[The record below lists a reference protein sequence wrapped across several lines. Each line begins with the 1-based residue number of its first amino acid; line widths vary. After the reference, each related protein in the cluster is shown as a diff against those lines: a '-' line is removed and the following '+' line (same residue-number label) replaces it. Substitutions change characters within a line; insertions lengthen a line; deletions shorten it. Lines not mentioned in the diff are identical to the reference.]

1 MAQEDKV
8 AVSYMYRGEM
18 RGMDVRHALIVS
30 PDQVAFIGNF
40 SQLDILELAYSAA
53 SMLVLVA
60 MGHGMDANRAR
71 IDLARSF
78 GLGMKDGALEG
89 SRKLSWRKDYG
100 ALDRISDLAEELGI
114 DMPGDDDER

>member
-18 RGMDVRHALIVS
+18 
-30 PDQVAFIGNF
+30 
-40 SQLDILELAYSAA
+40 E
-53 SMLVLVA
+53 
-60 MGHGMDANRAR
+60 HGMDANRAR